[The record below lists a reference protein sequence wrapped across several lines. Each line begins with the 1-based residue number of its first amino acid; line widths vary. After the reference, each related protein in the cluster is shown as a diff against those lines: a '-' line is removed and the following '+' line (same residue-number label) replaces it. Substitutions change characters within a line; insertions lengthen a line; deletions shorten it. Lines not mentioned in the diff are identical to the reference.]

1 LVCVRLLQQGGRGLG
16 SVHQLN
22 YSTHVAKPGLASVQN
37 FDGQEVSLLQLVLR
51 LRVGMQIFV
60 RPLDGKTIY
69 LEVESTDT
77 ILMLKWLI
85 EDKEG
90 IPPDQQRLIFAGKQ
104 LEDGRTLADYNIQ
117 KESALG
123 LILRLRWCDSEQ
135 LQIFV
140 TILNPTS
147 KTISLNVLERGTIE
161 RVKHLIEEKEGIPV
175 EQQRLIFA
183 GEQLDDGLSLAA
195 YNIQKD
201 SSLELVLREAEA
213 VRLVKK
219 AKEYSKA
226 QQAFLDE
233 KEQAKKDFWEKRK
246 RDGLAI
252 YGRGDA
258 QSVAACAAQDAQSVA
273 AQAAQDR
280 QQARRDRELAAED
293 RVQADRILVAARCV
307 SVCAARECRHPLVL
321 PCDGV
326 SCQLIMYRTLLHH
339 RTEAAALSRAPQ
351 NDAKDMMEVLED
363 LNARSLAGR
372 SLVWLQ
378 NSKASASKF
387 VDRLTAAADSM
398 RGAVPDSFRCP
409 ITQDVMVD
417 PVIVTETGHTYERSA
432 IEEWLR
438 THNTDPTTNVQLRSN
453 NLIPNHSL
461 RSSIQEFSANNG
473 AGLPPSP

>member
-1 LVCVRLLQQGGRGLG
+1 
-16 SVHQLN
+16 
-22 YSTHVAKPGLASVQN
+22 
-37 FDGQEVSLLQLVLR
+37 
-51 LRVGMQIFV
+51 MQIFC
-60 RPLDGKTIY
+60 RPRTGKTIT

-117 KESALG
+117 KESTLQWWFRIG
-123 LILRLRWCDSEQ
+123 VGGEEV
-135 LQIFV
+135 QIFV

-219 AKEYSKA
+219 ANEYSKA

-233 KEQAKKDFWEKRK
+233 NAKAKKDFWAER
-246 RDGLAI
+246 
-252 YGRGDA
+252 GRA
-258 QSVAACAAQDAQSVA
+258 YAAQDCQQARLAADDRVQADRILSAARSDAQSVA

-280 QQARRDRELAAED
+280 QQARQRAGRGRQSAGVSHPGCCTVCK
-293 RVQADRILVAARCV
+293 RVCCTCV
-307 SVCAARECRHPLVL
+307 SAS
-321 PCDGV
+321 
-326 SCQLIMYRTLLHH
+326 SCI
-339 RTEAAALSRAPQ
+339 
-351 NDAKDMMEVLED
+351 
-363 LNARSLAGR
+363 
-372 SLVWLQ
+372 
-378 NSKASASKF
+378 
-387 VDRLTAAADSM
+387 
-398 RGAVPDSFRCP
+398 AV
-409 ITQDVMVD
+409 
-417 PVIVTETGHTYERSA
+417 
-432 IEEWLR
+432 
-438 THNTDPTTNVQLRSN
+438 
-453 NLIPNHSL
+453 
-461 RSSIQEFSANNG
+461 
-473 AGLPPSP
+473 